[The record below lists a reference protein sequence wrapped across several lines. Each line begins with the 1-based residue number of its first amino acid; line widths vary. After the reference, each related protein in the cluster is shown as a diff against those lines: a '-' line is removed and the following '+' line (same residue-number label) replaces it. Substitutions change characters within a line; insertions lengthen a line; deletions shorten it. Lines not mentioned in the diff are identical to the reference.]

1 MRSEDRIRRLE
12 AELQQLPQG
21 SVSCKT
27 INGKERLYL
36 QGTEN
41 GKRFCRYVKQSD
53 MADVLT
59 AVARREALRQ
69 ELAQL
74 MKAAPHSADAAEY
87 ETNVITGSALNAM
100 TERVRELQRRDGYDV
115 IRRYLNDKTEGRVC
129 VLCGLRR
136 TGKTVLALQAASD
149 LPTEKTAY
157 IKVMQTDTLAALNR
171 DMKRLVHADYRYV
184 IIDEVTLLKDF
195 IDSASLFS
203 DIYAM
208 QGVKIILS
216 GTDSLGFLF
225 AEDDE
230 LYDRTVTVRTTF
242 IAFREYRR
250 LLGNVSFDDYLTCCG
265 TFLAGE
271 TAFDD
276 PTLIDERS
284 AFSDDETAR
293 RYIDTAVARNIQHSL
308 ACYQAGSHF
317 RHLRALY
324 EAGELTNAVNR
335 LVEDLNHDFLVS
347 VIERDFA
354 SHDLG
359 VTRRN
364 LRKERNPSLRTDV
377 LDTIDVKAV
386 TKGLKRLLD
395 IRNRSETTVP
405 VTETHLSELKDYL
418 FLLDLIIDC
427 PTETLPAETP
437 VNHILFTQPGLR
449 YCQAQALVH
458 ELMKDAVF
466 AALPARE
473 RARIKERLLTE
484 VRGRLMEEIVL
495 LETVKALPRG
505 QRAFK
510 LQFAVG
516 EFDMVIANETTN
528 TCRIFEVKH
537 STECVPS
544 QYRHLKDAA
553 KCAATEHRFGPITEK
568 CVIYR
573 GPDTETDGIRYRN
586 VENYLTALGR

>member
-1 MRSEDRIRRLE
+1 
-12 AELQQLPQG
+12 
-21 SVSCKT
+21 
-27 INGKERLYL
+27 
-36 QGTEN
+36 
-41 GKRFCRYVKQSD
+41 
-53 MADVLT
+53 
-59 AVARREALRQ
+59 
-69 ELAQL
+69 
-74 MKAAPHSADAAEY
+74 
-87 ETNVITGSALNAM
+87 
-100 TERVRELQRRDGYDV
+100 
-115 IRRYLNDKTEGRVC
+115 
-129 VLCGLRR
+129 
-136 TGKTVLALQAASD
+136 
-149 LPTEKTAY
+149 
-157 IKVMQTDTLAALNR
+157 MQTDTLAALNR

-324 EAGELTNAVNR
+324 EAGEFTNAVNR

-364 LRKERNPSLRTDV
+364 LRKERNTSLRTDV

-386 TKGLKRLLD
+386 TEGLKRLLD

-418 FLLDLIIDC
+418 FLLDFIIDC

-516 EFDMVIANETTN
+516 EFDMVIANEITN

-573 GPDTETDGIRYRN
+573 GPGTETDGIRYRN

>member
-1 MRSEDRIRRLE
+1 MRRDEQIRHLED
-12 AELQQLPQG
+12 ELQHLPKG
-21 SVSCKT
+21 SVSRK
-27 INGKERLYL
+27 IISGKERLYL

-41 GKRFCRYVKQSD
+41 GKRFCRYVKQAD

-59 AVARREALRQ
+59 AVARRDALRQ
-69 ELAQL
+69 ELARL
-74 MKAAPHSADAAEY
+74 MKAAPQSVDTTEY
-87 ETNVITGSALNAM
+87 ETNVITGVALNAM
-100 TERVRELQRRDGYDV
+100 TERVRNLQRRDGYDV

-136 TGKTVLALQAASD
+136 TGKTVLTLQTASD
-149 LPTEKTAY
+149 LPMEKTAY
-157 IKVMQTDTLAALNR
+157 IKVMQHDTLAALNR
-171 DMKRLVHADYRYV
+171 DLKRLVRADYRYV
-184 IIDEVTLLKDF
+184 FIDEVTLLKDF

-216 GTDSLGFLF
+216 GTDSLGFIF

-230 LYDRTVTVRTTF
+230 LYDRAVTVRTTF
-242 IAFREYRR
+242 IPFREYRR
-250 LLGNVSFDDYLTCCG
+250 LLGNVSFDDYLTCGG

-276 PTLIDERS
+276 PALADERTT
-284 AFSDDETAR
+284 FRDDETTR
-293 RYIDTAVARNIQHSL
+293 RYIDTAIARNIQHSL
-308 ACYQAGSHF
+308 VCYQAGSHF
-317 RHLRALY
+317 RHLRMLY

-377 LDTIDVKAV
+377 LDAIDTEAV
-386 TKGLKRLLD
+386 TEGLKRLLN
-395 IRNRSETTVP
+395 IRNRTETAVT
-405 VTETHLSELKDYL
+405 VTETHLAELTDYL
-418 FLLDLIIDC
+418 FLLDLIVDC
-427 PTETLPAETP
+427 PTETLPSQTS
-437 VNHILFTQPGLR
+437 VSHILFSQPGLR

-458 ELMKDAVF
+458 ELLKDAVF
-466 AALPARE
+466 AALPAPE
-473 RARIKERLLTE
+473 RTRVKERLLTE

-495 LETVKALPRG
+495 LETVKSLPRG

-516 EFDMVIANETTN
+516 EFDMVIADEEAG

-537 STECVPS
+537 STEPIPA

-553 KCAATEHRFGPITEK
+553 KCAATEHRYGPITEK

-573 GPDTETDGIRYRN
+573 GADGETDGIRYRN
-586 VENYLTALGR
+586 VENYLTALGQ